1 MHIEER
7 TTNLN
12 LKLGENGKALSRV
25 PAFNSLLDY
34 DKSGYHVDQCSVYSV
49 SRLFNDADSRG
60 QGQTP

>member
-34 DKSGYHVDQCSVYSV
+34 DKSGYHVDQCSV
-49 SRLFNDADSRG
+49 SRLFNDADPRG